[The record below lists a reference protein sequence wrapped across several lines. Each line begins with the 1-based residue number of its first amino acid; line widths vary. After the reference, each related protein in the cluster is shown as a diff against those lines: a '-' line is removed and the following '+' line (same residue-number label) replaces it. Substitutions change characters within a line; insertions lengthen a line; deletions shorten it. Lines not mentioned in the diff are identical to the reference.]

1 MNRTSNQ
8 IFMKHLLSILATLTL
23 IAGFIF
29 SGCDSPSSKMQ
40 DAETS
45 VIEANRDLE
54 MAKSE
59 VEAELKMYRA
69 ENDERIM
76 EYNRSINEIEQKIE
90 NEPDMD
96 IKVRMEKKL
105 AEFEA
110 THDELEREM
119 DNYKASGRDN
129 WDNFKDSFSNRM
141 DDLGNS
147 LEDFF
152 TTSGITAASGN

>member
-1 MNRTSNQ
+1 
-8 IFMKHLLSILATLTL
+8 MKHLLSTLASVTL

-29 SGCDSPSSKMQ
+29 SGCDSPSNKMQ

-69 ENDERIM
+69 DNDERIM
-76 EYNRSINEIEQKIE
+76 EYNRTINEIKKKIS
-90 NEPDMD
+90 NESDME
-96 IKVRMEKKL
+96 IKVKLEKKL
-105 AEFEA
+105 AEYET
-110 THDELEREM
+110 THRALEREM

-152 TTSGITAASGN
+152 TTSGITATSGN

>member
-1 MNRTSNQ
+1 
-8 IFMKHLLSILATLTL
+8 MKHLLSTLASVTL

-29 SGCDSPSSKMQ
+29 SGCDSPSNKMQ

-69 ENDERIM
+69 DNDERIM
-76 EYNRSINEIEQKIE
+76 EYNRTINEIKKKIS
-90 NEPDMD
+90 NESDME
-96 IKVRMEKKL
+96 IKVKLEKKL
-105 AEFEA
+105 AEFEE
-110 THDELEREM
+110 THRELEREM

-141 DDLGNS
+141 DDLGDS
-147 LEDFF
+147 LDDFF
-152 TTSGITAASGN
+152 TTTGITAASGN

>member
-1 MNRTSNQ
+1 
-8 IFMKHLLSILATLTL
+8 MKHSISILTTLTL
-23 IAGFIF
+23 IAGFILA
-29 SGCDSPSSKMQ
+29 GCDSPSIKMQ
-40 DAETS
+40 EAENSGVET
-45 VIEANRDLE
+45 NGDLE
-54 MAKSE
+54 MEKNE
-59 VEAELKMYRA
+59 VEAELVVYRSK
-69 ENDERIM
+69 NDDRIK
-76 EYNRSINEIEQKIE
+76 EYNRTISEIERKID
-90 NEPDMD
+90 NESDMD

-147 LEDFF
+147 LDDFF
-152 TTSGITAASGN
+152 TTSGITATPRN